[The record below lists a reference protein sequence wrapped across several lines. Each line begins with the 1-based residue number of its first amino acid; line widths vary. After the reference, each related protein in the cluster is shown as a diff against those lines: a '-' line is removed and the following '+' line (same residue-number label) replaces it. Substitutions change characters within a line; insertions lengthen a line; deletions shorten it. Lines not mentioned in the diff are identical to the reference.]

1 MQLPALTGI
10 RCFAALNLV
19 FFHFSDP
26 RSFGPLRP
34 VVNGGYI
41 SVSFFLMLSGF
52 ILTYN
57 YADRAQRGTL
67 TARSFWT

>member
-1 MQLPALTGI
+1 MRPAAAKRSQLPALTGI

-19 FFHFSDP
+19 FFHFADP
-26 RSFGPLRP
+26 HSFGPLSP

-41 SVSFFLMLSGF
+41 SVSFFLLLSGF

-57 YADRAQRGTL
+57 
-67 TARSFWT
+67 